1 MASTFNVDFPLDL
14 QSTKILGRKS
24 NTDPIRGATARSP
37 RSGLQIEEEP
47 LEITVR
53 DFVTVLHGMGFGAL
67 FMLAFSGALAE
78 LYRMSFA
85 AGSVQAGARGQMLL
99 NGYLIAMVVLA
110 WLTVF
115 SGAYIVY
122 PWYRAVPPAGLTD
135 LSEYPR
141 RLLLSS
147 GRTSEW
153 HNVGMEWK
161 EHVSWLAPIAM
172 TMVAYVAMKYQWAIT
187 RPRRL
192 RTAVLVFTV
201 AAFVA
206 TGVAG
211 AFGAFLNKYAPV
223 RGGSVIILMEGEK

>member
-1 MASTFNVDFPLDL
+1 VEISTRDL
-14 QSTKILGRKS
+14 
-24 NTDPIRGATARSP
+24 
-37 RSGLQIEEEP
+37 
-47 LEITVR
+47 
-53 DFVTVLHGMGFGAL
+53 VTVLHGMGFGAL
-67 FMLAFSGALAE
+67 FMMAFSGAMAE
-78 LYRMSFA
+78 LYRMSIA
-85 AGSVQAGARGQMLL
+85 AGPTQPANRDQTWLAV
-99 NGYLIAMVVLA
+99 YLIGMAILA

-122 PWYRAVPPAGLTD
+122 PWYRAVPPAGITD
-135 LSEYPR
+135 LAEYPR

-147 GRTSEW
+147 GKTSEW

-172 TMVAYVAMKYQWAIT
+172 TMVAYVVLKYRHAIT
-187 RPRRL
+187 RPRRI
-192 RTAVLVFTV
+192 RTSVLGFAL

-206 TGVAG
+206 TAIAG

>member
-1 MASTFNVDFPLDL
+1 M
-14 QSTKILGRKS
+14 
-24 NTDPIRGATARSP
+24 
-37 RSGLQIEEEP
+37 
-47 LEITVR
+47 EITVR
-53 DFVTVLHGMGFGAL
+53 DLVTVLHGMGFGAL

-78 LYRMSFA
+78 LYRLSVPA
-85 AGSVQAGARGQMLL
+85 APAPAGGRGQTLL
-99 NGYLIAMVVLA
+99 GVYLIAMVILA
-110 WLTVF
+110 WLTVL

-122 PWYRAVPPAGLTD
+122 PWYRAVPPAGITD

-147 GRTSEW
+147 GRTSQW

-172 TMVAYVAMKYQWAIT
+172 TMVAYVTLRYRRAIT
-187 RPRRL
+187 RPRRM
-192 RTAVLVFTV
+192 RTAVIGFAV

-206 TGVAG
+206 TGIAG

-223 RGGSVIILMEGEK
+223 RGGSVIVLMEGET